1 MGNRLTS
8 HQKWCIMGGMDSL
21 KKIPARFFA
30 ADSGEEPVRTWLKTL
45 SLDDRKVI
53 GKDIQ
58 KVEFGWPIGLPV
70 CRPLGDGLW
79 EVRSDLSDGRIAR
92 VLFGFAE
99 GAMVLL
105 HGFIK
110 KTQKTPQHDRTIAL
124 GRLRALAGTKRR

>member
-1 MGNRLTS
+1 M
-8 HQKWCIMGGMDSL
+8 

-45 SLDDRKVI
+45 SPDDRRVI

-70 CRPLGDGLW
+70 CRSLGDGLW

-92 VLFGFAE
+92 VFFGFAE

-110 KTQKTPQHDRTIAL
+110 KTQKTPQQDRTLAL

>member
-1 MGNRLTS
+1 M
-8 HQKWCIMGGMDSL
+8 

-30 ADSGEEPVRTWLKTL
+30 TDSGEEPVRSWLKTL

-79 EVRSDLSDGRIAR
+79 EVRSGLSGGRTAR
-92 VLFGFAE
+92 VIFAFAE

-110 KTQKTPQHDRTIAL
+110 KARKTPQHDRTLAL
-124 GRLRALAGTKRR
+124 SRLRALSRSEQR